1 MVETSCP
8 GTSVD
13 FCGVIYTMRLPS
25 EFRAEIRWGLDSG
38 MGEAGLRPAGVSTT
52 LRKLARWPGGGCP
65 PTRVSRVPTT
75 ATREATHCLY
85 SPEW

>member
-75 ATREATHCLY
+75 ATLEATHCLY